1 MIDSATGLLEAQFQ
15 ARGIALIRETGA
27 PLPNVSANLYSLE
40 EVLIDL
46 LVNARD
52 ATEDRMASDTPP
64 ESPSLTIRT
73 HEETAQ
79 VILEVADEECGIP
92 ENIKPKIFDPFF
104 TTKDPDRG
112 TGLGLAVCK
121 SLVEQFGGTI
131 AIRSQPEH
139 GITVTVSLPSDQN
152 PSD

>member
-1 MIDSATGLLEAQFQ
+1 MLATCPWELAISYITIARNSAVGGLISGGFAVVG
-15 ARGIALIRETGA
+15 GIGPTSI
-27 PLPNVSANLYSLE
+27 N
-40 EVLIDL
+40 L

-64 ESPSLTIRT
+64 ESPSVTIRT